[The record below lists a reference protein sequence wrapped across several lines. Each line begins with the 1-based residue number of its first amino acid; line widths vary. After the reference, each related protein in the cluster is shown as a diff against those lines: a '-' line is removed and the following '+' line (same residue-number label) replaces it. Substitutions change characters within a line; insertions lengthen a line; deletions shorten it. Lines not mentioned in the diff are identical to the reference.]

1 MRLALI
7 PSFKE
12 LTCSLIST
20 HLESVSVGEGLA
32 AHLAVQRLVGRVQL
46 LDVEAQVGLPAAG
59 RRAELALEDG
69 LVASVDEAVRLQRV
83 ALREPRVADV
93 ALVGLLARVDAEV
106 ALQLEGVRG
115 GVGAVRA
122 LVGPLPRVATHVP
135 LQLRQLHAAV
145 VALGAPEM
153 NISQMHL
160 FCFQR
165 CKRDPH

>member
-1 MRLALI
+1 MVT
-7 PSFKE
+7 K
-12 LTCSLIST
+12 IST
-20 HLESVSVGEGLA
+20 HLERVSVGEGLA

-69 LVASVDEAVRLQRV
+69 LVAGVDEAVRLQRV
-83 ALREPRVADV
+83 ALREARVADV

-106 ALQLEGVRG
+106 TLQLEGVGG

-122 LVGPLPRVATHVP
+122 LVGPLPRVAAHVP

-145 VALGAPEM
+145 VALGAPEE
-153 NISQMHL
+153 
-160 FCFQR
+160 
-165 CKRDPH
+165 